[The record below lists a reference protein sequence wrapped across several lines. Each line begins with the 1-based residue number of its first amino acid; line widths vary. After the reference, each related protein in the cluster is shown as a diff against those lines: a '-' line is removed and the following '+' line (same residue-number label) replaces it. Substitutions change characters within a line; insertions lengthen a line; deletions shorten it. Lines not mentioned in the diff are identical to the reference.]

1 MDIAV
6 FLTVFFLLAVFN
18 PLFAK
23 VTAHQ
28 LDPDAAPI
36 YISVWTFLGLAITY
50 PFFAELLVP
59 IELARSAPIV
69 FLFAVLK
76 GPLLWL
82 AAVIHQKVRR
92 ESLSTSH
99 YALPVGL
106 ALIVLGNAALGETL
120 HGITFLSAIA
130 LSLLGVLFV
139 SSGPGK
145 VLSSRGRIKFIYLVL
160 LLVLLGMIDR
170 FVLAGSN
177 WYLLL
182 CVSNLTLLITALLFT
197 KAKSTWVSSFT
208 NRAGIACGLTF
219 VLYELIKFYP
229 MVTKIPVSVITSV
242 EVSTIPV
249 VLILSSIVW
258 KEGTVRSQLVWGLTS
273 LVLMVP
279 IMYWR

>member
-1 MDIAV
+1 MEIAI
-6 FLTVFFLLAVFN
+6 FLTAFFLLAVFN

-23 VTAHQ
+23 VTSHQ

-50 PFFAELLVP
+50 PFFGELLVP
-59 IELARSAPIV
+59 FELARSSPIV
-69 FLFAVLK
+69 FLFAALK

-82 AAVIHQKVRR
+82 TAVIHQKVRK

-99 YALPVGL
+99 FALPVGL

-120 HGITFLSAIA
+120 HLITFLSAIA
-130 LSLLGVLFV
+130 LSLVGVLFV

-145 VLSSRGRIKFIYLVL
+145 VLSSGGRVKFIYLVL
-160 LLVLLGMIDR
+160 MLVVLGMIDR

-177 WYLLL
+177 WYLFL
-182 CVSNLTLLITALLFT
+182 CVSNFTLLVTALLLT
-197 KAKSTWVSSFT
+197 KAQSTWISSFT
-208 NRAGIACGLTF
+208 NRAGVACGLTF

-249 VLILSSIVW
+249 VLILSSVIW
-258 KEGTVRSQLVWGLTS
+258 KEGTVRSQLIWGITS

-279 IMYWR
+279 ILYWR